1 MDDPRMSKCPLC
13 GRAVLVPTNVVKPPK
28 RLSEERHRQMVQAL
42 CGCWVGRLP
51 QPKVARLVGAIMA
64 GDESYA
70 D

>member
-1 MDDPRMSKCPLC
+1 MSKCSLC
-13 GRAVLVPTNVVKPPK
+13 GRVVLVPTDVAKPPK

-51 QPKVARLVGAIMA
+51 QPKVVRLVGAIMA
-64 GDESYA
+64 GDEFCA

>member
-1 MDDPRMSKCPLC
+1 M
-13 GRAVLVPTNVVKPPK
+13 VPTDVAKPPK

-51 QPKVARLVGAIMA
+51 QPKVVRLVGAIMA
-64 GDESYA
+64 GDEFCA